1 MLVLYIHLFCEQLII
16 TRHVFTDQIKRSIIG
31 KGTIV
36 KLSTIVTIALATI
49 VIVEYAL
56 SLGAVVVVIGN
67 CNWM

>member
-1 MLVLYIHLFCEQLII
+1 M
-16 TRHVFTDQIKRSIIG
+16 FTDQINRSIIG

-56 SLGAVVVVIGN
+56 SLSAVVVVIGN